1 MKAIKK
7 IAQPLKNEKGQ
18 GTAEYILL
26 LVIVVGLVLAFK
38 KPITDAVNDKIS
50 GLTDSINQVQ

>member
-1 MKAIKK
+1 MKKIKK

-26 LVIVVGLVLAFK
+26 LVIVVGLVMAFK
-38 KPITDAVNDKIS
+38 DPITKAVGDKIS